1 MRYNSHYTGVDD
13 SEPVKHW
20 KYIKKYRK
28 NGRWQYIYKNPD
40 AYDRGVTTTQNVTTK
55 YYNSNTLFDTT
66 TKSTTLPSG
75 DVTISKGRGKI
86 SQAIDKGRDWIDKK
100 MHGQLT
106 KYDAYDHNATS
117 KKKVTTKYQDS
128 NDLFSSTVT
137 RTDAMSGNTNV
148 VKKRGKI
155 DRAINRGKAYV
166 NAFLKDHNILKTKTT
181 LITKK

>member
-75 DVTISKGRGKI
+75 NVEISKGRGKI

-100 MHGQLT
+100 MHGQVT
-106 KYDAYDHNATS
+106 KYDAYDHNAVS
-117 KKKVTTKYQDS
+117 RKKVTTKYKDS

-137 RTDAMSGNTNV
+137 NINPMTGDTKV

-166 NAFLKDHNILKTKTT
+166 NAFIKDNF
-181 LITKK
+181 TKKKK